1 MPVSNYIPDVPGGL
15 KPEEAAVA
23 WLAEL
28 GVADE
33 PPIDVDHLAEEAAG
47 LDVQLH
53 GDLRAL
59 LGTPGPKL
67 SGLLLLAEDRVYVDA
82 LEAERSSGRRRFTVA
97 HELGHWHLHR
107 DRGGSHYCRPEDNGG
122 SQKDLYA
129 LKHIESEANRFAAAL
144 LMPEAAVREHAARV
158 RLSVPALAR
167 RFGVSAP
174 AMQVRLE
181 VLDLLPDYMRR

>member
-1 MPVSNYIPDVPGGL
+1 MSKYSRDVSGDL
-15 KPEEAAVA
+15 KPEAAAAA

-28 GVADE
+28 GVAADVA
-33 PPIDVDHLAEEAAG
+33 PIDVDHLAEEAAG

-82 LEAERSSGRRRFTVA
+82 VEAERSAGRRRFTVA

-107 DRGGSHYCRPEDNGG
+107 SQGNSHYCRPQDIGG
-122 SQKDLYA
+122 SQDELYA
-129 LKHIESEANRFAAAL
+129 LKRIESEANRFAAAL
-144 LMPEAAVREHAARV
+144 LMPEPSVRDQAARL
-158 RLSVPALAR
+158 RLSIPALAR

-181 VLDLLPDYMRR
+181 VLDLLPDYMRQ

>member
-1 MPVSNYIPDVPGGL
+1 MPGGL
-15 KPEEAAVA
+15 KPEAAAAA

-28 GVADE
+28 GVAAQA

-53 GDLRAL
+53 GSLRAL
-59 LGTPGPKL
+59 LGVPGPKL

-82 LEAERSSGRRRFTVA
+82 VEAERSAGRRRFTVA
-97 HELGHWHLHR
+97 HELGHWRLHR
-107 DRGGSHYCRPEDNGG
+107 DRGDSHYCRPEDIGG
-122 SQKDLYA
+122 SENDLFA

-144 LMPEAAVREHAARV
+144 LMPEVAIRAQAARL
-158 RLSVPALAR
+158 RLSIPALAR
-167 RFGVSAP
+167 RFGVSAQ

>member
-1 MPVSNYIPDVPGGL
+1 VSNYIPDVPGGL
-15 KPEEAAVA
+15 KPEEAAAA

-82 LEAERSSGRRRFTVA
+82 VEAERSTGRRRFTVA

-107 DRGGSHYCRPEDNGG
+107 GRGSSHYCRPEDIGG
-122 SQKDLYA
+122 SQNDLYA

-158 RLSVPALAR
+158 RLSIPALAR
-167 RFGVSAP
+167 RFGVSAH